1 MSESV
6 KAALIVAIG
15 LVLGAFLNG
24 GIYEVVGAGAGN
36 APWSYR
42 LNRFTGEIMSIAI
55 SQQMVRI
62 LPPREA
68 N

>member
-36 APWSYR
+36 APWSYLVK
-42 LNRFTGEIMSIAI
+42 LNPMAKA
-55 SQQMVRI
+55 
-62 LPPREA
+62 LLAP
-68 N
+68 